1 MIRYYQINKDNNII
15 VHTNGDIPIDESKN
29 LKIFDKKTQRLQV
42 LSDFIYAQ
50 TLVLSFSA
58 LGIST
63 SWLTD
68 ESTTIIA
75 PSHLKDTPRFQYSK
89 SFYDAQQKNYEKINT
104 NMV

>member
-1 MIRYYQINKDNNII
+1 M
-15 VHTNGDIPIDESKN
+15 
-29 LKIFDKKTQRLQV
+29 

-58 LGIST
+58 LGIYL

-89 SFYDAQQKNYEKINT
+89 SFYDAQQKKLRKKKNT
-104 NMV
+104 KQWSDSFEHQNKTTKFL